1 MIFRKKKEKE
11 QLTDIIPIIDDDDL
25 YDVDEPEKYKV
36 ITMEESKIL
45 REEAGVSKTIF
56 GKPTVIIKVS
66 NKKIEKQLKMKK
78 RRKW

>member
-78 RRKW
+78 RRK

>member
-1 MIFRKKKEKE
+1 MIFRKKKKKE
-11 QLTDIIPIIDDDDL
+11 QLTDIIPVIDNDDL

-66 NKKIEKQLKMKK
+66 NKKIEKQLKKKK
-78 RRKW
+78 RRK

>member
-66 NKKIEKQLKMKK
+66 NKKIEKQLKKKK
-78 RRKW
+78 RRK